1 MNIEK
6 IEELKQNFRMR
17 NIEVNYFETLE
28 NVKAYILNKIGIDCS
43 VGIGHSVTLQKMGI
57 TNLLMERGN
66 TVYDKEL
73 GKTKEESKLLK
84 KMALNTDWYITGSN
98 AVTIDGRII
107 NVDHSGNRVAA
118 ISFGLE
124 KVIVVVGENKIVETV
139 EDGIKRVKNI
149 ACPLNAKRAGYNP
162 PCVKLNK
169 CVDCT
174 SKDRVCNSLLITEG
188 QSDNSR
194 IKLCIVNEVCG
205 F

>member
-84 KMALNTDWYITGSN
+84 KMALNTDWYITG
-98 AVTIDGRII
+98 
-107 NVDHSGNRVAA
+107 
-118 ISFGLE
+118 
-124 KVIVVVGENKIVETV
+124 
-139 EDGIKRVKNI
+139 
-149 ACPLNAKRAGYNP
+149 
-162 PCVKLNK
+162 
-169 CVDCT
+169 
-174 SKDRVCNSLLITEG
+174 
-188 QSDNSR
+188 
-194 IKLCIVNEVCG
+194 
-205 F
+205 

>member
-118 ISFGLE
+118 ISFGPE

>member
-118 ISFGLE
+118 ISFGPE

-169 CVDCT
+169 CVDCM